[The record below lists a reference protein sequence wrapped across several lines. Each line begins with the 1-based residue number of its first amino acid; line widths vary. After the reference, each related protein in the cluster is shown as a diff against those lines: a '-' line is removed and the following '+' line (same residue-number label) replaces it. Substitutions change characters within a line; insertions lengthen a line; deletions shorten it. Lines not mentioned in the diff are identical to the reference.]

1 MTPGQIFLSVAS
13 VALIG
18 VLYFFVPTV
27 ASKKTTQ
34 PTEVSAADNGEGHQH
49 PDFDLAS
56 YKAARVAALPA
67 DVQSNIEAL
76 ENEAA
81 TKEVLLQLNELYL
94 QNRIPLLACEA
105 IKAIAEKENVA
116 TDWDKAGD
124 AYMAVSMIEE
134 KNAGLS
140 HYALEA
146 AISSY
151 RKATELNP
159 ENTDYTVKLASAI
172 MEMGEEAMQG
182 VQLLLGII
190 KENPDHIPANLI
202 LGRYGIVSGQFDK
215 AVQRLEKVVKL
226 DPTNTEAYFYLAEAY
241 NGIGRKEDAIET
253 FEKCKKL
260 VNDTEFSAEIDNYI
274 TKIKNS

>member
-1 MTPGQIFLSVAS
+1 MTPGQILLSVAS

-34 PTEVSAADNGEGHQH
+34 ATEAVTAENGHQH
-49 PDFDLAS
+49 PAFDLAA
-56 YKAARVAALPA
+56 YKTAKIAALPA

-76 ENEAA
+76 EKEAA
-81 TKEVLLQLNELYL
+81 SKETLLQLNELYI

-116 TDWDKAGD
+116 KDWDKAGD

-134 KNAGLS
+134 KDAGLS
-140 HYALEA
+140 HYALES

-151 RKATELNP
+151 QKATELNP

-190 KENPDHIPANLI
+190 KDNPDHIPANLI

-260 VNDTEFSAEIDNYI
+260 VNDPGFSAEIDNYI
-274 TKIKNS
+274 KKIKNS